1 MALSKSVYL
10 HMCVRTRVSGFASG
24 IFCSWVRNLLT
35 WLAGQWVCWYTSLKA
50 PCPTPANP
58 YRTPCTPHLIPL
70 TAQTDA
76 THPMPVT
83 SHPTLHARHTSP
95 KTAFPS
101 LHSTPDI
108 PNPTHRT
115 QHPTLHTLKP
125 IPHTTLPTSVSP
137 HQILHTP
144 HATPHT

>member
-35 WLAGQWVCWYTSLKA
+35 WLAGQWVCWYPSLKA
-50 PCPTPANP
+50 ACPTPANP
-58 YRTPCTPHLIPL
+58 HRTPCTPHLIPL

-108 PNPTHRT
+108 P
-115 QHPTLHTLKP
+115 HTAPSTPLS
-125 IPHTTLPTSVSP
+125 IPLCAMHDVCRFAKSP
-137 HQILHTP
+137 GCSSNTNLSSL
-144 HATPHT
+144 